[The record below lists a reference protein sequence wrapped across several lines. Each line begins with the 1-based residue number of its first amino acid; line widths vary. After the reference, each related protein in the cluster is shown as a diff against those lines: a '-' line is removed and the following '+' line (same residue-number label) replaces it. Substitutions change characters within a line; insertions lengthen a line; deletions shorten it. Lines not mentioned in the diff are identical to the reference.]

1 MDFLSIL
8 GAGFAYLIGGF
19 LIILL
24 VATIIFRAATK
35 LVVKQDT
42 TFGMSIAIV
51 LLGAIASIIAF
62 GIPASIVFGLVG
74 APEIFVSILSFII
87 SFSATSGV
95 YMLMLKTNFWKASLI
110 QIVMLLIVLLIVF
123 LFALIFGGSSCGII

>member
-1 MDFLSIL
+1 MDFLSVL
-8 GAGFAYLIGGF
+8 GAGLAYLIGGF

-51 LLGAIASIIAF
+51 LLGAIASIIA
-62 GIPASIVFGLVG
+62 GIPASIVWALVG
-74 APEIFVSILSFII
+74 VPEIFVSILSFII

-123 LFALIFGGSSCGII
+123 LFALLIGGLAAAI

>member
-1 MDFLSIL
+1 MDILNIL
-8 GAGFAYLIGGF
+8 GAGLAYLIGGF
-19 LIILL
+19 LIVLL

-51 LLGAIASIIAF
+51 LLGAIASSIA
-62 GIPASIVFGLVG
+62 GLPASIVFGLIGV
-74 APEIFVSILSFII
+74 PEIFVAILSFVI

-110 QIVMLLIVLLIVF
+110 QIVMLLILLLII
-123 LFALIFGGSSCGII
+123 LLLALLFGGLAAAI

>member
-1 MDFLSIL
+1 MDILNIL
-8 GAGFAYLIGGF
+8 GAGLAYLIGGF
-19 LIILL
+19 LIVLL

-51 LLGAIASIIAF
+51 LLAAIASSIA
-62 GIPASIVFGLVG
+62 GLPASIVFGLIG
-74 APEIFVSILSFII
+74 APEIFVAILSFVI
-87 SFSATSGV
+87 SFSTTSGV

-110 QIVMLLIVLLIVF
+110 QIVMLLILLLII
-123 LFALIFGGSSCGII
+123 LLLALLLGGLAAAI

>member
-1 MDFLSIL
+1 MDFLSVL
-8 GAGFAYLIGGF
+8 GAGLAYLIGGF

-51 LLGAIASIIAF
+51 LLGVIASIIAA
-62 GIPASIVFGLVG
+62 IPASIVFGLVG

-123 LFALIFGGSSCGII
+123 LFALLFGGLAAAI

>member
-1 MDFLSIL
+1 MDILNIL
-8 GAGFAYLIGGF
+8 GAGLAYLIGGF
-19 LIILL
+19 LIVLL

-51 LLGAIASIIAF
+51 LLGAIASSIA
-62 GIPASIVFGLVG
+62 GLPASIVFGLIG
-74 APEIFVSILSFII
+74 APEIFVAILSFVI

-110 QIVMLLIVLLIVF
+110 QIVMLLILLLII
-123 LFALIFGGSSCGII
+123 LLLALLFGGLAAAI

>member
-1 MDFLSIL
+1 MEFLSIL
-8 GAGFAYLIGGF
+8 GAGLAYLIGGF

-35 LVVKQDT
+35 LVIKQDT
-42 TFGMSIAIV
+42 TFGMSIGIV
-51 LLGAIASIIAF
+51 LLGAIASIMA
-62 GIPASIVFGLVG
+62 GIPASVVFGLVG

-95 YMLMLKTNFWKASLI
+95 YMFVLKTNFWKASLI
-110 QIVMLLIVLLIVF
+110 QIVMLLIVLLIVV
-123 LFALIFGGSSCGII
+123 LFAILFGGLAATI

>member
-1 MDFLSIL
+1 MDILNIL
-8 GAGFAYLIGGF
+8 GAGLAYLIVGF
-19 LIILL
+19 LIVLL

-51 LLGAIASIIAF
+51 LLGVIASSIA
-62 GIPASIVFGLVG
+62 GLPASIVFGLIG
-74 APEIFVSILSFII
+74 APEIFVAILSFVI

-110 QIVMLLIVLLIVF
+110 QIVMLLILLLII
-123 LFALIFGGSSCGII
+123 LLLALLLGGLAAAI

>member
-1 MDFLSIL
+1 MDILNIL
-8 GAGFAYLIGGF
+8 GAGLAYLIGGF
-19 LIILL
+19 LIVLL

-51 LLGAIASIIAF
+51 LLGVIASSIA
-62 GIPASIVFGLVG
+62 GLPASIVFGLIG
-74 APEIFVSILSFII
+74 APEIFVAILSFVI

-110 QIVMLLIVLLIVF
+110 QIVMLLILLLII
-123 LFALIFGGSSCGII
+123 LLLALLFGGLAAAV

>member
-1 MDFLSIL
+1 MEFLSIL
-8 GAGFAYLIGGF
+8 GAGLAYLIGGF

-51 LLGAIASIIAF
+51 LLGAIASIIT

-110 QIVMLLIVLLIVF
+110 QIVMLLIVLLIVV
-123 LFALIFGGSSCGII
+123 LFAILFGGLAATI

>member
-8 GAGFAYLIGGF
+8 GAGLAYLIGGF

-42 TFGMSIAIV
+42 TFGMSIAIE
-51 LLGAIASIIAF
+51 LLGAIALIIA

-110 QIVMLLIVLLIVF
+110 QIVMLLIVLLIVL
-123 LFALIFGGSSCGII
+123 LFALIFGGLAAAI

>member
-1 MDFLSIL
+1 MDILNIL
-8 GAGFAYLIGGF
+8 GAGLAYLIGGF
-19 LIILL
+19 FIVLL

-51 LLGAIASIIAF
+51 LLGAIASSIA
-62 GIPASIVFGLVG
+62 GLPASIVFGLIGV
-74 APEIFVSILSFII
+74 PEIFVAILSFVI

-110 QIVMLLIVLLIVF
+110 QIVMLLILLLII
-123 LFALIFGGSSCGII
+123 LLLALLFGGLAAAV

>member
-8 GAGFAYLIGGF
+8 GAGLAYLICGF

-51 LLGAIASIIAF
+51 LLGAIASIIA

-110 QIVMLLIVLLIVF
+110 QIVMLLILLLKVF
-123 LFALIFGGSSCGII
+123 LFALIFGAAAI

>member
-1 MDFLSIL
+1 MDILNIL
-8 GAGFAYLIGGF
+8 GAGLAYLIVGF
-19 LIILL
+19 LIVLL

-51 LLGAIASIIAF
+51 LLGVIASSIA
-62 GIPASIVFGLVG
+62 GLPASIVFGLIG
-74 APEIFVSILSFII
+74 APEIFVAILSFVI

-110 QIVMLLIVLLIVF
+110 QIVMLLILLLII
-123 LFALIFGGSSCGII
+123 LLLALLFGGLASAI

>member
-1 MDFLSIL
+1 MDILNIL
-8 GAGFAYLIGGF
+8 GAGLAYLIGGF
-19 LIILL
+19 LIVLL

-51 LLGAIASIIAF
+51 LLGAIASSIA
-62 GIPASIVFGLVG
+62 GLPASIVFGLIG
-74 APEIFVSILSFII
+74 APEIFVAILSFVI

-110 QIVMLLIVLLIVF
+110 QIVMLLILLLII
-123 LFALIFGGSSCGII
+123 LLLALLLGGLAAAI

>member
-1 MDFLSIL
+1 MDILNIL
-8 GAGFAYLIGGF
+8 GAGLAYLIGGF
-19 LIILL
+19 LIVLL

-51 LLGAIASIIAF
+51 LLGVIASSIA
-62 GIPASIVFGLVG
+62 GLPASIVFGLIG
-74 APEIFVSILSFII
+74 APEIFVAILSFVI

-110 QIVMLLIVLLIVF
+110 QIVMLLILLLII
-123 LFALIFGGSSCGII
+123 LLLALLFGGLAAAI

>member
-8 GAGFAYLIGGF
+8 GAGLAYLIGGF

-51 LLGAIASIIAF
+51 LLGAIASIIA
-62 GIPASIVFGLVG
+62 GIPASIVWGLVG
-74 APEIFVSILSFII
+74 VPEIFVSILSFII

-95 YMLMLKTNFWKASLI
+95 YMFMLKTNFWKASLI
-110 QIVMLLIVLLIVF
+110 QIVINFYKMLVKYI
-123 LFALIFGGSSCGII
+123 

>member
-1 MDFLSIL
+1 MDILNIL
-8 GAGFAYLIGGF
+8 GAGLAYLIGGF
-19 LIILL
+19 LIVLL

-51 LLGAIASIIAF
+51 LLAAIASSIA
-62 GIPASIVFGLVG
+62 GLPASIVFGLIG
-74 APEIFVSILSFII
+74 APEIFVAILSFVI
-87 SFSATSGV
+87 SFSTTSGV

-110 QIVMLLIVLLIVF
+110 QIVMLLILFLIILL
-123 LFALIFGGSSCGII
+123 LALLFGGLAAAI

>member
-1 MDFLSIL
+1 MDILNIL
-8 GAGFAYLIGGF
+8 GAGLAYLIGGF
-19 LIILL
+19 LIVLL

-51 LLGAIASIIAF
+51 LLGVIASSIA
-62 GIPASIVFGLVG
+62 GLPASIVFGLIG
-74 APEIFVSILSFII
+74 APEIFVAILSFVI

-110 QIVMLLIVLLIVF
+110 QIVMLLILLLII
-123 LFALIFGGSSCGII
+123 LLLALLFGGLATAM

>member
-1 MDFLSIL
+1 MDFLSVL
-8 GAGFAYLIGGF
+8 GAGLAYLIGGF

-51 LLGAIASIIAF
+51 LLGAIASIIA
-62 GIPASIVFGLVG
+62 GIPASIVWGLVG
-74 APEIFVSILSFII
+74 VPEIFVSILSFII

-123 LFALIFGGSSCGII
+123 LFALLFGGLAAAI

>member
-1 MDFLSIL
+1 MDILNIL
-8 GAGFAYLIGGF
+8 GAGLAYLIGGF
-19 LIILL
+19 LIVLL

-51 LLGAIASIIAF
+51 LLGAIASSIA
-62 GIPASIVFGLVG
+62 GLPASIVFGLIGV
-74 APEIFVSILSFII
+74 PEIFVAILSFVI

-110 QIVMLLIVLLIVF
+110 QIVMLLILLLII
-123 LFALIFGGSSCGII
+123 LLLALLFGGLASAI

>member
-1 MDFLSIL
+1 MDILNIL
-8 GAGFAYLIGGF
+8 GAGLAYLIGGF
-19 LIILL
+19 LIVLL

-51 LLGAIASIIAF
+51 LLAAIASSIA
-62 GIPASIVFGLVG
+62 GLPASIVFGLIG
-74 APEIFVSILSFII
+74 APEIFVAILSFVI
-87 SFSATSGV
+87 SFSTTSGV

-110 QIVMLLIVLLIVF
+110 QIVMLLILLLII
-123 LFALIFGGSSCGII
+123 LLLALLFGGLAAAI

>member
-1 MDFLSIL
+1 MDILNIL
-8 GAGFAYLIGGF
+8 GAGLAYLIGGF
-19 LIILL
+19 LIVLL

-51 LLGAIASIIAF
+51 LLGAIASSIA
-62 GIPASIVFGLVG
+62 GLPASIVFGLIG
-74 APEIFVSILSFII
+74 APEIFVAILSFVI

-110 QIVMLLIVLLIVF
+110 QIVMLLIVLLIVV
-123 LFALIFGGSSCGII
+123 LFAILFGGLAAAI

>member
-8 GAGFAYLIGGF
+8 GAGLAYLIGGF

-51 LLGAIASIIAF
+51 LLGAISSIIA

-110 QIVMLLIVLLIVF
+110 QIVMLLIVLLIVL
-123 LFALIFGGSSCGII
+123 LFALIFGGLAAAL